1 MIRFGI
7 YEYIRNFWF
16 NLCVVIIMLVMM
28 IITTVMVSNI
38 DEQTRVYRIAEK
50 YLDDDSMFVT
60 NTFGDFIEE
69 LDVDGKVLVAQGFLG
84 IVGPEEDI
92 SANVYTEEV
101 IKYLSPRLDSGVYP
115 NSSQTDENTISVLM
129 SHNPYGIEV
138 GDTFTYNIFGD
149 DEYISVK
156 VYVAGIISDGQNLYT
171 EIRHIFSSMTYED
184 FFPVYSYE
192 QTGDV
197 RIIVPESEMKKIPEV
212 KKILLDHN
220 IIINPDD
227 DLSDVEKNAI
237 WNEIKKYEKEIELDI
252 TGTYPD
258 AADLTDRNETI
269 YISIVLKYIP
279 LSVVIILLFSICIIG
294 FVTIKTIKSTRYYGI
309 MYSYG
314 MQYNTAQLMT
324 GLEMGFNCIVAFL
337 ATISLITLQNTF
349 DIVGKINCKL
359 DITELMLM
367 LCICTVIVISSVL
380 TARSVLK
387 EHTPVEI
394 LKDTV

>member
-92 SANVYTEEV
+92 SATVYTEEV
-101 IKYLSPRLDSGVYP
+101 MKYLSPRLDSGVYP

-227 DLSDVEKNAI
+227 DFHRCRCN
-237 WNEIKKYEKEIELDI
+237 
-252 TGTYPD
+252 
-258 AADLTDRNETI
+258 
-269 YISIVLKYIP
+269 IS
-279 LSVVIILLFSICIIG
+279 
-294 FVTIKTIKSTRYYGI
+294 
-309 MYSYG
+309 
-314 MQYNTAQLMT
+314 
-324 GLEMGFNCIVAFL
+324 
-337 ATISLITLQNTF
+337 
-349 DIVGKINCKL
+349 
-359 DITELMLM
+359 
-367 LCICTVIVISSVL
+367 
-380 TARSVLK
+380 AR
-387 EHTPVEI
+387 
-394 LKDTV
+394 